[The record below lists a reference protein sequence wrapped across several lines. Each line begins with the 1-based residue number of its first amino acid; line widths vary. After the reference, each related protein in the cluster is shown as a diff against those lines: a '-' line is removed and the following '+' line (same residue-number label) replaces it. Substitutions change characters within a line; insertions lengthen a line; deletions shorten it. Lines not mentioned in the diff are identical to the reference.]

1 MSHHKGGSEQ
11 GLLASRGALD
21 PPVTATVT
29 GCLGDPMEGSAV
41 PTVLDVAQ
49 IWQLAGVSVIPIQA
63 NPTKRPAV
71 SWSLFMERIASSD
84 NVYEWWHGSEFG
96 LALICGQVSS
106 GLEMCEIEGRALA
119 DSSALLHIISV
130 MDDGDAGPVWDL
142 LTGPNGY
149 AEDSPSGGM
158 HLLYRISDQP
168 VPGNTKIAADENRLV
183 VAETRGEGGYVIV
196 APTPG
201 HCHPSGEPWRL
212 VNGNYGQ
219 LPTITWAE
227 RNRLHECLR
236 LALDKTPPPPEPRPV
251 VAVSV
256 DGMGNGSITSLM
268 DLSPGDDFE
277 QRVDWEE
284 ILGPHGWRVTVAMTN
299 GERHWVRPGKD
310 PREGMSATTGRANDR
325 DRLYVFSTS
334 TPFHAE
340 IPYTKFGAYT
350 LLNHGGDHSAA
361 ASSLA
366 RRGFGTRRN
375 LVETKDL
382 AEWEPP
388 SEETPIG
395 DYTEDDMG
403 NAQLLADRIRGRYRY
418 IWQDK
423 QYYRW
428 SSTAWVPDNESM
440 IVQEWIGITREMVM
454 AGRDKW
460 ATKCRGLVHTRAA
473 INLAQSMD
481 LTFSSTDWA
490 PNRDLLNLRNGVLN
504 PKTSEFMEHDPK
516 YLMVHRF
523 GTSYI
528 PGATC
533 ARFERFMVEAVPD
546 PTMRSYVQRA
556 LGYSLLG
563 DADQRSIFLIYGP
576 SGTGKSTL
584 IDTIR
589 SVFGDYGATA
599 ASGTFHAKFSP
610 GGPSPDLHSL
620 RGCRFVTTSETS
632 ESATFDEDLL
642 KRLSGRDQ
650 ITSRPLYREPVEWT
664 PECVLW
670 IATNNPPRFNSDD
683 NAIWRRSKLVPFT
696 TIFQGG
702 GEVTDYARRYLI
714 PEGPGIL
721 NWLLEGL
728 QEYLERGLDTP
739 DEVTALAVEQ
749 RNESDSVARF
759 LQDRLADGQL
769 QLGQDQRVEC
779 QYLYDQYQAWAR
791 QVGERGGLGNR
802 RFSNRLLSLVPALQ
816 RKVIP
821 GGRPLWD
828 GISYR
833 LTGNWLITPPNLF
846 QD

>member
-1 MSHHKGGSEQ
+1 M
-11 GLLASRGALD
+11 
-21 PPVTATVT
+21 
-29 GCLGDPMEGSAV
+29 

-49 IWQLAGVSVIPIQA
+49 IWQLAGVSAIPIQA
-63 NPTKRPAV
+63 NGSKRPAV
-71 SWSLFMERIASSD
+71 AWAPYMV
-84 NVYEWWHGSEFG
+84 NVAPMANIKDWWGNGQEYG
-96 LALICGQVSS
+96 LALICGQVSG

-130 MDDGDAGPVWDL
+130 MDDGGAGGVWDL

-158 HLLYRISDQP
+158 HLLYRISDHP
-168 VPGNTKIAADENRLV
+168 VPGNAKIAADEDRLV

-219 LPTITWAE
+219 IPTITWAE
-227 RNRLHECLR
+227 RNLLHECLR
-236 LALDKTPPPPEPRPV
+236 LALDKTPPVEPRPV
-251 VAVSV
+251 VV
-256 DGMGNGSITSLM
+256 TSADVGPTALARI
-268 DLSPGDDFE
+268 LAFTPGDDFE
-277 QRVDWEE
+277 RKTDWSD
-284 ILGPHGWRVTVAMTN
+284 ILEPHGWKPARSTN
-299 GERHWVRPGKD
+299 PSERHWVRPGKD
-310 PREGMSATTGRANDR
+310 PRDGMSATTGYAHDR

-334 TPFHAE
+334 TEAE
-340 IPYTKFGAYT
+340 AEVPYTKFGMYA
-350 LLNHGGDHSAA
+350 LLNHGGNHSEAA
-361 ASSLA
+361 EALRNA
-366 RRGFGTRRN
+366 GFGGVREVSD
-375 LVETKDL
+375 LDVEWL
-382 AEWEPP
+382 PP
-388 SEETPIG
+388 HLQESVG
-395 DYTEDDMG
+395 DYTEDDIG
-403 NAQLLADRIRGRYRY
+403 SATLLANRIRGRYRY

-428 SSTAWVPDNESM
+428 DTTRWVPDNETK
-440 IVQEWIGITREMVM
+440 IVQEWIQVTRDMVG

-460 ATKCRGLVHTRAA
+460 ATKSRSQRSTNAA
-473 INLAQSMD
+473 IGLAQSMD
-481 LTFSSTDWA
+481 LTFSATDWA
-490 PNRDLLNLRNGVLN
+490 PNRDLLNVRNGVLN
-504 PKTSEFMEHDPK
+504 PKTLEFMEHDPK
-516 YLMVHRF
+516 FLMVHQF

-533 ARFERFMVEAVPD
+533 ARFERFMTDAVPD
-546 PTMRSYVQRA
+546 PVMRSYVQRA

-599 ASGTFHAKFSP
+599 TSGVFHAKDSP
-610 GGPSPDLHSL
+610 GGPSPDLHAL
-620 RGCRFVTTSETS
+620 IGCRFITTSETS
-632 ESATFDEDLL
+632 ESAIFDEDLL

-650 ITSRPLYREPVEWT
+650 ITSRPLYGKPVEWT

-670 IATNNPPRFNSDD
+670 IATNNPPKFNSDD
-683 NAIWRRSKLVPFT
+683 NAIWRRVKLVPFMT
-696 TIFQGG
+696 VFQGA
-702 GEVTDYARRYLI
+702 GEVSDFARRHLI

-721 NWLLEGL
+721 NWLVEGL
-728 QEYLERGLDTP
+728 QQYLAGGLNTP
-739 DEVTALAVEQ
+739 DEVIALAIEQ

-759 LQDRLADGQL
+759 LQDRLADGLL
-769 QLGQDQRVEC
+769 QFGEGHRVEC

-791 QVGERGGLGNR
+791 QTGERGGGLGNR
-802 RFSNRLLSLVPALQ
+802 RFAHRLVSLVTPLQ
-816 RKVIP
+816 RRTVP
-821 GGRPLWD
+821 GARATWE

-833 LTGNWLITPPNLF
+833 AAGTWLTTPPNLF

>member
-1 MSHHKGGSEQ
+1 
-11 GLLASRGALD
+11 
-21 PPVTATVT
+21 
-29 GCLGDPMEGSAV
+29 V

-49 IWQLAGVSVIPIQA
+49 TWQLAGVSVIPIQA

-84 NVYEWWHGSEFG
+84 NVYEWWHGSDFG
-96 LALICGQVSS
+96 LALICGQVSG

-119 DSSALLHIISV
+119 DSGALLHIISV
-130 MDDGDAGPVWDL
+130 MDDGGAGGVWDL

-158 HLLYRISDQP
+158 HLIYRISDHP

-219 LPTITWAE
+219 IPTITWAE
-227 RNRLHECLR
+227 RNLLHECLR
-236 LALDKTPPPPEPRPV
+236 LALDKTPPVEPRPV
-251 VAVSV
+251 VTVSA
-256 DGMGNGSITSLM
+256 DGMGDATIASLM
-268 DLSPGDDFE
+268 NLTPGDDFE

-284 ILGPHGWRVTVAMTN
+284 ILGPHGWRVTMSMTD
-299 GERHWVRPGKD
+299 GERHWVRPGKEARD
-310 PREGMSATTGRANDR
+310 GMSATTGRANDR

-334 TPFHAE
+334 TIFE
-340 IPYTKFGAYT
+340 SEVPYTKFGAYA
-350 LLNHGGDHSAA
+350 LLNHGGDHSLA

-366 RRGFGTRRN
+366 RKGFGTRRSMMD
-375 LVETKDL
+375 TKDV
-382 AEWEPP
+382 AEWVPP
-388 SEETPIG
+388 GLDPIG
-395 DYTEDDMG
+395 DYTEDDIG
-403 NAQLLADRIRGRYRY
+403 NATLLASRIRGRYRY

-428 SSTAWVPDNESM
+428 DTTRWVPDNETK
-440 IVQEWIGITREMVM
+440 IVQEWIQVTQDMVE

-460 ATKCRGLVHTRAA
+460 ATKCRGGGHTKLA
-473 INLAQSMD
+473 IELARSME
-481 LTFSSTDWA
+481 LTFSATDWA
-490 PNRDLLNLRNGVLN
+490 PNRDLINVRNGVLN
-504 PKTSEFMEHDPK
+504 PKTLEFMEHDPK
-516 YLMVHRF
+516 FLMVHLF

-533 ARFERFMVEAVPD
+533 ARFERFMADAVPD

-556 LGYSLLG
+556 LGYSMLG

-589 SVFGDYGATA
+589 SIFGDYGATA
-599 ASGTFHAKFSP
+599 TSGVFHAKDST
-610 GGPSPDLHSL
+610 GGPSPDLHAL
-620 RGCRFVTTSETS
+620 IGCRFVTTSETA
-632 ESATFDEDLL
+632 ENAVFDEDLL

-650 ITSRPLYREPVEWT
+650 ITSRALYGKPVEWT

-670 IATNNPPRFNSDD
+670 IATNNPPKFNSDD
-683 NAIWRRSKLVPFT
+683 NAIWRRVKLVPFT
-696 TIFQGG
+696 TVFQGET
-702 GEVTDYARRYLI
+702 EVPDYARRHLV

-728 QEYLERGLDTP
+728 RQYQEGGLDTP
-739 DEVTALAVEQ
+739 DEVIALAIEQ

-759 LQDRLADGQL
+759 LQDRMADGQL
-769 QLGQDQRVEC
+769 QIGEGHRVEC
-779 QYLYDQYQAWAR
+779 QYLFDQYLAWAR
-791 QVGERGGLGNR
+791 QVGERGGGLGNR
-802 RFSNRLLSLVPALQ
+802 RFAHRLVSLVMPLQ
-816 RKVIP
+816 RRTVP
-821 GGRPLWD
+821 GARATWE

-833 LTGNWLITPPNLF
+833 AAGTWLTTPPNLF